1 MTIATTMWRSMT
13 VCPPTATAAP
23 PSPAPS
29 PATAPSLSSSART
42 WAGPELVFWLW
53 SAARSMS
60 HQMSLSPQVSSALG
74 KGES

>member
-53 SAARSMS
+53 SAAR
-60 HQMSLSPQVSSALG
+60 
-74 KGES
+74 